1 MMHLPRPH
9 RASYAVRTPH
19 HAPAVRMPCTYHA
32 YALTLPCHAFC
43 RQGRAN
49 ARVAARD
56 AARCRGRGN
65 GSRPASANAARRE
78 RATPP
83 PRQAASRPTS
93 ATGGGTQR
101 QERWSP
107 RSLGE
112 GPWAQPV
119 MGGVREACSPSRA
132 DELQSS
138 TVGFGHRADELIS
151 STATGFGRPLSA
163 PPLGRGAEARAGAPG
178 RAAGAGG
185 RQVYRPKQPAAG
197 ALRPTSASNR
207 YIVGPP

>member
-78 RATPP
+78 RTSPP

-112 GPWAQPV
+112 GPWAHPV
-119 MGGVREACSPSRA
+119 MAGVRDACSPSRA
-132 DELQSS
+132 DELQP
-138 TVGFGHRADELIS
+138 
-151 STATGFGRPLSA
+151 STAAGLGRPLSA
-163 PPLGRGAEARAGAPG
+163 PPMGRGAEVRAGAPG
-178 RAAGAGG
+178 RAAGASG

-207 YIVGPP
+207 YIVGLS

>member
-1 MMHLPRPH
+1 M
-9 RASYAVRTPH
+9 
-19 HAPAVRMPCTYHA
+19 
-32 YALTLPCHAFC
+32 
-43 RQGRAN
+43 
-49 ARVAARD
+49 AARD

-78 RATPP
+78 RVIPP

-93 ATGGGTQR
+93 ATAGGTQR

-119 MGGVREACSPSRA
+119 MAGVRDACSPQRSPSRA
-132 DELQSS
+132 DELQPSAA
-138 TVGFGHRADELIS
+138 VGL
-151 STATGFGRPLSA
+151 GRPLSA
-163 PPLGRGAEARAGAPG
+163 PPMGRGAEARAGTG
-178 RAAGAGG
+178 DRAAGACG

-197 ALRPTSASNR
+197 TLRPTSASNR
-207 YIVGPP
+207 YTVGPP